1 MPALD
6 GMRVL
11 DMTQYEAGTSCT
23 QLLAWLG
30 ADVIKIEPPGK
41 GDPGR
46 SVAGEGTTVSQYFL
60 NYNSNKRS
68 LVIDLSK
75 PAGLELLLK
84 MVPLADVFVENYGP
98 GVVEKLGVDYSVLS
112 QINSGII
119 YGRIKGFGLSG
130 PYSQY
135 RAYDWVAQ
143 ASAGAFSVTGERDG
157 PPMTP
162 VPTIGDSGSGAQ
174 MALSITAAYV
184 QKQQTGK
191 GQLIEL
197 SMQEAV
203 TLFMR
208 TAGLRTWGTEAAKRN
223 GNHRGPPT
231 DVYPC
236 KPGGSNDYIFIM
248 VVTDKQWDAL
258 CTAME
263 EPKMLHDERFEDWRA
278 RLENVE
284 ALYEIIATWT
294 RARSK
299 YDAMHHLASFGV
311 PCSAT
316 LDTMELFT
324 DPHLKERGLI
334 QTLKHPEAGDVQVMG
349 MPARLSDS
357 EVPLTP
363 APLHGEHTDEILRS
377 LLQLDDVELDELRKS
392 GIIA

>member
-1 MPALD
+1 MTALD

-30 ADVIKIEPPGK
+30 ADVIKIEPPGR

-46 SVAGEGTTVSQYFL
+46 GVAGEGVVSQYFL

-68 LVIDLSK
+68 LAIDLSK

-98 GVVEKLGVDYSVLS
+98 GVVEKLGVDYPVLS

-162 VPTIGDSGSGAQ
+162 APTIGDSGSGAQ

-208 TAGLRTWGTEAAKRN
+208 TAGLRTWGTEGAKRN
-223 GNHRGPPT
+223 GNRRGPPT

-236 KPGGSNDYIFIM
+236 KPGGANDHIFIM

-258 CTAME
+258 CTAIE
-263 EPKMLHDERFEDWRA
+263 EPKMLHDERFKDWRA

-363 APLHGEHTDEILRS
+363 APLYGEHTDEILRS
-377 LLQLDDVELDELRKS
+377 LLQIDDVELNELRQS
-392 GIIA
+392 GIIF

>member
-30 ADVIKIEPPGK
+30 ADVIKIEPPGR

-46 SVAGEGTTVSQYFL
+46 GVAGEGTVSQYFL

-98 GVVEKLGVDYSVLS
+98 GVVEKLGVDYPALS

-119 YGRIKGFGLSG
+119 YGRIKGFGVSG

-162 VPTIGDSGSGAQ
+162 APTIGDSGSGAQ

-184 QKQQTGK
+184 QRQQTGE

-208 TAGLRTWGTEAAKRN
+208 TAGLRTWGTEGAKRN
-223 GNHRGPPT
+223 GNRRGPPT

-236 KPGGSNDYIFIM
+236 KPGGANDHIFFM
-248 VVTDKQWDAL
+248 VVTDKKWDEI
-258 CTAME
+258 CTAIE
-263 EPKMLHDERFEDWRA
+263 EPEMLHDERFKDWRA
-278 RLENVE
+278 RLDNVE
-284 ALYEIIATWT
+284 DLYEIIATWT
-294 RARSK
+294 RTRSK

-334 QTLKHPEAGDVQVMG
+334 KTLEHPEAGDVQVMG
-349 MPARLSDS
+349 MPARLSGS

-363 APLHGEHTDEILRS
+363 APLHGEHTDEVLRS
-377 LLQLDDVELDELRKS
+377 LLQIDDAELDKLRRD
-392 GIIA
+392 GIIS